1 MKKKGNEW
9 KEVSKQLL
17 VNIYIFVRLVIHKK
31 REVSHDINQKKIKNN
46 KWNKNIYLD
55 FHIRE
60 PDRIVLIQHK
70 THISLLNYLLVIRF
84 AGALFITLAYKV
96 FRPKQLNLVTLLL
109 FSVCVIVGNLKSK
122 KINLNSSAI
131 IISNSP
137 TILPSYR

>member
-1 MKKKGNEW
+1 MKKEGNEW

-17 VNIYIFVRLVIHKK
+17 VNIYIFVRLVIHKRK
-31 REVSHDINQKKIKNN
+31 ISIPWYKPKKKKNNN

-60 PDRIVLIQHK
+60 NRIVSIQYK

-84 AGALFITLAYKV
+84 AGALLITLAYKV
-96 FRPKQLNLVTLLL
+96 IRPKQLNLVTLLL

-122 KINLNSSAI
+122 KNQPQLECN
-131 IISNSP
+131 N
-137 TILPSYR
+137 YF